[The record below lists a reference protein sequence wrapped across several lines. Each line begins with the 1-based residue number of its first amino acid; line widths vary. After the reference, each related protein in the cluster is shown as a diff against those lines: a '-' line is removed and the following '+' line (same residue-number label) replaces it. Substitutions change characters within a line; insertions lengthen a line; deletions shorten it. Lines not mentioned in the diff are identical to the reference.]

1 VRRVRDTTMFLAQ
14 VNAIVYLH
22 DVIKL
27 SDEEIAY
34 VVDINVDQ
42 VPIYYQLGIEIE
54 EDEDSDVI

>member
-1 VRRVRDTTMFLAQ
+1 MFLAQ